1 MSIAAAREPRVIH
14 ALPGRVRIH
23 IPEWT
28 GGGQQEIEAQ
38 LRQIPGIYRV
48 RGNPLTSN
56 MLMIFDPTL
65 TDEQTILQTI
75 SRLNI
80 QQMNEQP
87 QPAPPP
93 PALREKAGKMI
104 RARIAVRGL
113 DRNPHLAK
121 RVTEVL
127 EHHPG
132 VHASANPLTGRVLVE
147 FEEHEAELD
156 DLLATIT
163 KLELPELPGEDRPT
177 HPLDLGPL
185 VQSVTRMLEA
195 GIGLA
200 LLATRHL
207 FGITQPLPGSN
218 VALQTAS
225 ILGILHG
232 IPPLRYGL
240 RHLLGRTT
248 SDLLFAIPSIIMLTL
263 AESPLGLALNS
274 AEALRLLTEVVAR
287 RSTWRKHEER
297 VSHAPSAQP
306 GAVIHLHHGER
317 TPLAAKVL
325 EGTGTAIGKDSM
337 PLPVT
342 TGGMVPAGARLL
354 GASFLLQLSSELSF
368 APFAPPS
375 RSAPVR
381 P

>member
-48 RGNPLTSN
+48 RG
-56 MLMIFDPTL
+56 
-65 TDEQTILQTI
+65 
-75 SRLNI
+75 
-80 QQMNEQP
+80 
-87 QPAPPP
+87 
-93 PALREKAGKMI
+93 
-104 RARIAVRGL
+104 
-113 DRNPHLAK
+113 
-121 RVTEVL
+121 
-127 EHHPG
+127 
-132 VHASANPLTGRVLVE
+132 NPLTGRVLVE

-225 ILGILHG
+225 ILGI
-232 IPPLRYGL
+232 
-240 RHLLGRTT
+240 
-248 SDLLFAIPSIIMLTL
+248 
-263 AESPLGLALNS
+263 
-274 AEALRLLTEVVAR
+274 
-287 RSTWRKHEER
+287 
-297 VSHAPSAQP
+297 
-306 GAVIHLHHGER
+306 
-317 TPLAAKVL
+317 
-325 EGTGTAIGKDSM
+325 
-337 PLPVT
+337 
-342 TGGMVPAGARLL
+342 
-354 GASFLLQLSSELSF
+354 
-368 APFAPPS
+368 
-375 RSAPVR
+375 
-381 P
+381 